1 MVPDCCLLNVIV
13 YCPLHSVILYV
24 GAELLCHVEFWIW
37 KFSHEDDQNVIFR
50 YKDSNLCMF
59 CKEASVTEAPL

>member
-13 YCPLHSVILYV
+13 YCPLHCVILYV
-24 GAELLCHVEFWIW
+24 IAELLCHVEFWIW
-37 KFSHEDDQNVIFR
+37 KFLHEGDLDVI
-50 YKDSNLCMF
+50 YKGSNLCMF